1 MIQHIRSICLIVAM
15 LATGSMLSAKET
27 YIVLEKHSRKVLL
40 ASGSEY
46 KMALG
51 GSVQLATAKVALDWR
66 KLAGVSSASMVSVPA
81 AAVHLGGSNP
91 LRLHAGD
98 KMQLRDFLYACILS
112 EDAVASRALAYHV
125 GAGLLNKRGQ
135 VGDPMGSFVAEMN
148 RLGAALG
155 MTKTQFVAPD
165 NRLVGRS
172 VSKSTASDM
181 ARLAIKLAGDTGFR
195 FYAKQSSR
203 TVTVYKASGATQRY
217 VVKNQNSLLG
227 GKHKV
232 TGINMTRGS
241 QQNALILADK
251 RPYIKKNINGAEE
264 VTPVQL
270 LSVVLGSVNAK
281 SVSEQ
286 LVPQGWGAYETWRR
300 SGYLAYPDRRGFIK
314 MPK

>member
-1 MIQHIRSICLIVAM
+1 MIQHLRSIVLIVAI

-51 GSVQLATAKVALDWR
+51 GSVQLAAAKVALDWR
-66 KLAGVSSASMVSVPA
+66 KLAGVSSASMVHVPA

-91 LRLHAGD
+91 LRLQAGD

-125 GAGLLNKRGQ
+125 GAGLLQKRGQ
-135 VGDPMGSFVAEMN
+135 VGDPMGAFVAEMN
-148 RLGAALG
+148 RLAGVLG
-155 MTKTQFVAPD
+155 MTKTKFLAPD
-165 NRLVGRS
+165 NRAIGRS
-172 VSKSTASDM
+172 VSMTTASDM

-195 FYAKQSSR
+195 FYAKQGSR
-203 TVTVYKASGATQRY
+203 TVTVYKAGGASQRY

-227 GKHKV
+227 AMV
-232 TGINMTRGS
+232 TGLNMTRGY

-251 RPYIKKNINGAEE
+251 RPYIKKNVDGTEE

-270 LSVVLGSVNAK
+270 LSVVLGSVNSKA
-281 SVSEQ
+281 VSEQ
-286 LVPQGWGAYETWRR
+286 LIPQGWSAYEAWRR
-300 SGYLAYPDRRGFIK
+300 SGYLAYPDKRGFIK